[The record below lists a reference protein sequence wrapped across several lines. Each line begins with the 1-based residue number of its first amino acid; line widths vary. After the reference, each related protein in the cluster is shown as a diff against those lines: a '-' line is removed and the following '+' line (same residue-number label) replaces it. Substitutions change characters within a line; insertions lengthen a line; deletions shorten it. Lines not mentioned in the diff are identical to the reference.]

1 MASLFY
7 SQESYIVSI
16 LKNIDSQV
24 SAIQSKMDIQY
35 QQHKHF
41 TVKDLYM
48 SQEIIKITELA
59 EGNLI
64 ALLSKMVQWKWI

>member
-16 LKNIDSQV
+16 LKNIDSQI

-35 QQHKHF
+35 QQLKHF